1 MRESVLR
8 RDAYV
13 CRCEHCKQSGR
24 VRSATEVDHV
34 VAKERAKALGWT
46 NEQIDSEANL
56 QAINRECHIRKTL
69 EDEGK
74 SYRKPDRIGIDGFPI
89 ETV

>member
-1 MRESVLR
+1 MRGSVLR

-13 CRCEHCKQSGR
+13 CQCEHCKQSGR
-24 VRSATEVDHV
+24 VRPATEVDHV
-34 VAKERAKALGWT
+34 VAKERARALGWT
-46 NEQIDSEANL
+46 NEQIDSETNL
-56 QAINRECHIRKTL
+56 QAINAECHRRKTL

-74 SYRKPDRIGIDGFPI
+74 SYRKPDRIGVDGFPI